1 MLYKLMENRV
11 YRTYTGGANIDKFYG
26 KPVCENSSFPE
37 DWTASV
43 IKAFN
48 PGREGIIEGYGRIS
62 DGSLVKD
69 VINGEF
75 KCLVKLLDAAE
86 RLVIQ
91 VHPTVE
97 FAKKYFNSDFG
108 KTECWY
114 FLNCSEGAHV
124 YVGFK
129 EGVTKEQ
136 WRDVFDR
143 QDIEKMLDM
152 LHKVP
157 VKSGDCIFISGGVP
171 HAIGEGCFMIEVQE
185 PSDLMGVTERKT
197 PSGRMI
203 DERKLHGGIGIENM
217 MNMFDYNTMSFDE
230 TVKSCKLFG
239 KELSHGVIELVGE
252 KQTDKFS
259 IHCLR
264 GNGVYKPLR
273 DKGVIIVTEGMGNI
287 NGISVTKGER
297 LLFDDRDEINLTGN
311 DNFCAIVC
319 S

>member
-1 MLYKLMENRV
+1 MIYKLMENRV

-26 KPVCENSSFPE
+26 KLVGENSNFPE

-48 PGREGIIEGYGRIS
+48 PGREDIEEGYGKII
-62 DGSLVKD
+62 DGRLVKD
-69 VINGEF
+69 VVNDEF
-75 KCLVKLLDAAE
+75 KCLVKLLDSAE

-114 FLNCSEGAHV
+114 FLDCSEGAHV

-129 EGVTKEQ
+129 EGITKEK

-152 LHKVP
+152 LHKIP

-171 HAIGEGCFMIEVQE
+171 HAIGAGCFMIETQE
-185 PSDLMGVTERKT
+185 PSDLMGVTEKKT
-197 PSGRMI
+197 SSGRVI

-217 MNMFDYNTMSFDE
+217 MKMFDYKGMSFDE
-230 TVKSCKLFG
+230 TVNNCKLSK
-239 KELSHGVIELVGE
+239 KELSRGVFEIVGE
-252 KQTDKFS
+252 KQTDKFT
-259 IHCLR
+259 IHLLSN
-264 GNGVYKPLR
+264 GGVYEPSR
-273 DKGVIIVTEGMGNI
+273 QNGVIIVTEGMGDI
-287 NGISVTKGER
+287 NGIAVKKGDR
-297 LLFDDRDEINLTGN
+297 LLFNNKDKIFLNSDE
-311 DNFCAIVC
+311 NFCAVVC
-319 S
+319 C